1 MAYKKTSDEVQ
12 RFYGSAGTKAVQ
24 TFLNLVRHDLNDALG
39 IKMSDEQYKRALNV
53 LEPHHFALSE
63 RSGVP
68 EDRHFESLRDYAT
81 EYTRD
86 LSSTQPATSPDP
98 QPLEQRNPEPTAAPP
113 ITRNPDALLAEFK
126 PGGSK
131 YERWLKGDA
140 ALNAEHIALYNQK
153 AGNKQIEI
161 TTEGT
166 RTFNTEN
173 KENIS

>member
-24 TFLNLVRHDLNDALG
+24 TFFNLVRHDLNDALG

-63 RSGVP
+63 RSGVS

-86 LSSTQPATSPDP
+86 LPSTQPATSPDP
-98 QPLEQRNPEPTAAPP
+98 QPLEMPKPQPKPLSPELEARKT
-113 ITRNPDALLAEFK
+113 
-126 PGGSK
+126 
-131 YERWLKGDA
+131 
-140 ALNAEHIALYNQK
+140 
-153 AGNKQIEI
+153 QIETKGTPEYDRWMNGDKEIIAERDGLYEAQYPGQVEI
-161 TTEGT
+161 T
-166 RTFNTEN
+166 
-173 KENIS
+173 

>member
-1 MAYKKTSDEVQ
+1 MAYKKSVDDL
-12 RFYGSAGTKAVQ
+12 TK
-24 TFLNLVRHDLNDALG
+24 LVGPRGVKGMEQYLDDFRLELELT
-39 IKMSDEQYKRALNV
+39 DEQFTDVLNKIEKRFSPI
-53 LEPHHFALSE
+53 LE
-63 RSGVP
+63 RVVD
-68 EDRHFESLRDYAT
+68 EDRWYSAFSDHALQNSSSEIPPT
-81 EYTRD
+81 EQT
-86 LSSTQPATSPDP
+86 LPDP